1 VARRLAQR
9 SVVPVTWP
17 VGTRLNAVSSTGR
30 ERPIY
35 ALITAEHA
43 EWAGAIVVEHRY
55 IWEIVRGALDDGL
68 AVR

>member
-1 VARRLAQR
+1 
-9 SVVPVTWP
+9 
-17 VGTRLNAVSSTGR
+17 VSSTGR